1 MMNDCLSLRVA
12 ERTEKLDARIIKVLD
27 IIFLRYVTKNHSN

>member
-1 MMNDCLSLRVA
+1 MMNDCSALRVA
-12 ERTEKLDARIIKVLD
+12 ERTEKFDARIINVLD